1 MCVRFGDIDRSGDLD
16 SLGYPKSSST
26 VVSGEL
32 MLVIWY
38 CVVLVYSFPLPLTTI
53 VPSII
58 EQRAWFWLI
67 PSKRLLVTYMIL
79 VKVSGAN
86 SQKWVLIVYLDE
98 LSHSLH
104 SAVILQ

>member
-16 SLGYPKSSST
+16 SLVYPKPSKT
-26 VVSGEL
+26 IVSGVL
-32 MLVIWY
+32 MIIRRD
-38 CVVLVYSFPLPLTTI
+38 CVALVYSFPLPLTTI
-53 VPSII
+53 VPSNI

-86 SQKWVLIVYLDE
+86 SQKWVLIVYLDG

-104 SAVILQ
+104 SSVILQ